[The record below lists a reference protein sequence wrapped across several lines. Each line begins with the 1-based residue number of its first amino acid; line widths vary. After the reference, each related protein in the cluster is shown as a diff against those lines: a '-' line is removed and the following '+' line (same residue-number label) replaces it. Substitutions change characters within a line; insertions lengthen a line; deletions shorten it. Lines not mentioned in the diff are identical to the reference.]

1 MVKQTLSISERT
13 YVCSNCGTVI
23 DRDLNAAINIHALG
37 FNSALRTLSTE
48 VTKYDEVFTRIKT
61 R

>member
-1 MVKQTLSISERT
+1 M
-13 YVCSNCGTVI
+13 VI

-48 VTKYDEVFTRIKT
+48 VTKYDEVFTRIKET